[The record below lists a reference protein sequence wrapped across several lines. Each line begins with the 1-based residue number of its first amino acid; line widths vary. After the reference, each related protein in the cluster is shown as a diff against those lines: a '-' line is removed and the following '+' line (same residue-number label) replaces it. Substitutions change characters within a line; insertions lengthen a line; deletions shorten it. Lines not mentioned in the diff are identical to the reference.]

1 MLLDI
6 TYGVDF
12 KKIDQ
17 MALEIGIASNDEKR
31 IESAITYSLAIA
43 SNNGNTCV
51 EKQNLIKY
59 VQALLGTT
67 TSEIETALIKLKA
80 RAKIEIENV
89 EEIEWVYL
97 NSFYVCE
104 RNIAQRI
111 SILNKSKNI
120 KKIKDFDKK
129 FKEEEKHID
138 ITLSEKQKEAIKAVN
153 DNNVCVITGGP
164 GTGKTTIIKFIIELY
179 KKENKKVVLCAPTG
193 RAAKRMSETTGE
205 EATTIHRLLCLGKV
219 EESLGMERVDYAI
232 EPIDTDVLIIDE
244 MSMVDVFLMNYILK
258 GLYMGTK
265 LVLVGDV
272 NQLPS
277 VGPGNVLK
285 DIINSETV
293 ETIEL
298 NEIFRQAAKSQI
310 ITNAHKVNNG
320 ENFLEVPKE
329 ELKEKLQDFY
339 FLNEP
344 TQNKMLEDVISL
356 CTGRL
361 KKFGNYD
368 FFRDIQVLTPTKK
381 GKLGTKELNIEL
393 QNALNPSL
401 NEKNNI
407 KEIPQKKHGDR
418 VFLEGDR
425 VMQVKNNYDIYW
437 EKNHKEDGTG
447 IFNGELG
454 TIKKIDDVTKQIEI
468 KFDDEKTAWYEYSEL
483 EQLEHSYSITIHKSQ
498 GSEFDVVIMCL
509 PQAAPM
515 LLTRNLLYTGITR
528 AKKLL
533 IVLGTKKVLEY
544 MIQNTET
551 KKRNTR
557 LRA

>member
-67 TSEIETALIKLKA
+67 TSEIETALINLKA

-120 KKIKDFDKK
+120 KKIKDFVKK

-138 ITLSEKQKEAIKAVN
+138 ITLSEKQKETIKVVN

-205 EATTIHRLLCLGKV
+205 DATTIHRLLCLGKV

-320 ENFLEVPKE
+320 ENFLEIPKE

>member
-67 TSEIETALIKLKA
+67 TSEIETALINLKA

-153 DNNVCVITGGP
+153 DNNVCIITGGP

-205 EATTIHRLLCLGKV
+205 DATTIHRLLCLGKV

-232 EPIDTDVLIIDE
+232 EPIDADVLIIDE

-320 ENFLEVPKE
+320 ENFLEIPKE

-344 TQNKMLEDVISL
+344 TQNKMIEDVISL

-401 NEKNNI
+401 NGKINI

>member
-1 MLLDI
+1 M
-6 TYGVDF
+6 
-12 KKIDQ
+12 
-17 MALEIGIASNDEKR
+17 
-31 IESAITYSLAIA
+31 
-43 SNNGNTCV
+43 
-51 EKQNLIKY
+51 
-59 VQALLGTT
+59 
-67 TSEIETALIKLKA
+67 
-80 RAKIEIENV
+80 
-89 EEIEWVYL
+89 
-97 NSFYVCE
+97 
-104 RNIAQRI
+104 
-111 SILNKSKNI
+111 
-120 KKIKDFDKK
+120 
-129 FKEEEKHID
+129 
-138 ITLSEKQKEAIKAVN
+138 
-153 DNNVCVITGGP
+153 CVITGGP

-205 EATTIHRLLCLGKV
+205 DATTIHRLLCLGKV

-293 ETIEL
+293 KTIEL

>member
-67 TSEIETALIKLKA
+67 TSEIETALINLKA

-138 ITLSEKQKEAIKAVN
+138 ITLSEKQKDTITVVN
-153 DNNVCVITGGP
+153 DKNVCVSTGGP

-205 EATTIHRLLCLGKV
+205 DATTIHRLLCLGKV

-320 ENFLEVPKE
+320 ENFLEIPKE

-401 NEKNNI
+401 NGKNNI
-407 KEIPQKKHGDR
+407 KEIPQKKHVDR

>member
-67 TSEIETALIKLKA
+67 ISEIETALINLKA

-205 EATTIHRLLCLGKV
+205 DATTIHRLLCLGKV

-320 ENFLEVPKE
+320 ENFLEIPKE

-401 NEKNNI
+401 NGKKNI